1 MYGLGLSD
9 DVLRHVYYL
18 NALRIIPG
26 LDRSL
31 FPEA

>member
-9 DVLRHVYYL
+9 EVLEKVYFR
-18 NALRIIPG
+18 NALKIIPG

-31 FPEA
+31 FPE